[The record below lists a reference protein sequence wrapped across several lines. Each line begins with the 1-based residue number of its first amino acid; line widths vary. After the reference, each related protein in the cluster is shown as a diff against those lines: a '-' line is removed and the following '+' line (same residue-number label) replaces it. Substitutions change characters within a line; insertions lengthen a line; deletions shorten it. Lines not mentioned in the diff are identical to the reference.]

1 MNFESLVQNIN
12 AVHETLQA
20 QAAHAV
26 NLALTARN
34 WLIGYYIVEF
44 EQHGED
50 RAAYGEKL
58 LKKLES
64 RIIGKG
70 MNERRFRDF
79 RRLYLTYPQLA
90 VPVVSYVA
98 TNIMTKAEI
107 VNEVAK
113 ATGVEKVTVQTVVE
127 AFMENVKESI
137 VKGEPVYLRGFGSF
151 IVKHRAKKAARNI
164 TKKTTMTIPAH
175 DIPAFKPAKVF
186 VNAVKEK

>member
-1 MNFESLVQNIN
+1 MNN
-12 AVHETLQA
+12 
-20 QAAHAV
+20 
-26 NLALTARN
+26 
-34 WLIGYYIVEF
+34 
-44 EQHGED
+44 
-50 RAAYGEKL
+50 
-58 LKKLES
+58 KKLSVLLHYFLCETHF
-64 RIIGKG
+64 
-70 MNERRFRDF
+70 N
-79 RRLYLTYPQLA
+79 Y
-90 VPVVSYVA
+90 